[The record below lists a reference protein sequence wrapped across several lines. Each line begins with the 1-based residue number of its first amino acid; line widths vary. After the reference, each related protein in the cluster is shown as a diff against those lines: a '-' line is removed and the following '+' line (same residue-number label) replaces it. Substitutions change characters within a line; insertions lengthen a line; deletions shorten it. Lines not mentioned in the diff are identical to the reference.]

1 MKKLTLAVAVGSV
14 GSMLLLGVTQG
25 CGTNEAGNGRII
37 GSDAGDAAT
46 VLKDDGGGGGVISSR
61 TPFGKPCLKDTDCGG
76 RGIVCLTSD
85 SKALAGG
92 GPANGM
98 CVADCSADPTICGK
112 LDPSATC
119 VGFSDTPA
127 VVAYCLQRCVIGAV
141 QTGDEKCHSR
151 LDVACFQGNDPSGQG
166 FCSPECRN
174 DKDCG
179 TRKCDLASG
188 LCMDAK
194 DVTGTLP
201 IGSPCD
207 AGLTKDPCVGFCL
220 PLNAND
226 AGTGPGMCSGFCP
239 LGSLGCGS
247 DPASPN
253 PPTAACLFAYTSS
266 AEDTGDLGICGA
278 LCDCNDDC
286 KTKGRVCR
294 PFPANQAASYERAG
308 YCGGAVDANGKPTDS
323 LACAG
328 GGDASSPRPDSGTVS
343 RPDGSAPADAGP
355 DAH

>member
-1 MKKLTLAVAVGSV
+1 MKKLTLAVAVGSL
-14 GSMLLLGVTQG
+14 GSMLLGLTQG
-25 CGTNEAGNGRII
+25 CGTNEAGPGRLL
-37 GSDAGDAAT
+37 GDAGDAGGG
-46 VLKDDGGGGGVISSR
+46 VLVDDGGGGGVISSR
-61 TPFGKPCLKDTDCGG
+61 TPFGKPCLKDGDCGG
-76 RGIVCLTSD
+76 RGIVCLSSD
-85 SKALAGG
+85 SKALGGG
-92 GPANGM
+92 GPPNGM
-98 CVADCSADPTICGK
+98 CVADCSSDPTVCQN

-119 VGFSDTPA
+119 VGFSNTP

-151 LDVACFQGNDPSGQG
+151 LDVACFQGNDPSGEG
-166 FCSPECRN
+166 FCSPQCRN

-179 TRKCDLASG
+179 TRKCDLSSG

-207 AGLTKDPCVGFCL
+207 SGLTKDPCVGFCL
-220 PLNAND
+220 PLNPND
-226 AGTGPGMCSGFCP
+226 AGTGPGMCTGFCP

-247 DPASPN
+247 DPASTA

-266 AEDTGDLGICGA
+266 DEDTGDLGICGA

-294 PFPANQAASYERAG
+294 AFPANQAAGYGRAG
-308 YCGGAVDANGKPTDS
+308 YCGGAVDANGKPNDS
-323 LACAG
+323 IACTG
-328 GGDASSPRPDSGTVS
+328 GSGDAGAASPPSPV
-343 RPDGSAPADAGP
+343 DAGP
-355 DAH
+355 DAR